1 MSYNNLSR
9 GEISKER
16 LERDQSNWERRRRTL
31 TSTTRWRG
39 RMRRYGVRDWRGSLL
54 DVCKIDRKEVS
65 RLAMYR
71 TKRGG
76 MEREKGRRKGRGWG
90 RARDVLG
97 VGSLAVVR
105 DVHALAVAGDA
116 KTIRS
121 AVRSSHLS
129 GGIAVTGGIHGNRT
143 NRGRAHIPSMQ

>member
-1 MSYNNLSR
+1 
-9 GEISKER
+9 
-16 LERDQSNWERRRRTL
+16 
-31 TSTTRWRG
+31 
-39 RMRRYGVRDWRGSLL
+39 MRRYGVRDWRGSLL
-54 DVCKIDRKEVS
+54 DVCKIDRKEAS

-71 TKRGG
+71 MKRGG
-76 MEREKGRRKGRGWG
+76 LEREGEKERKRMRQSERRP
-90 RARDVLG
+90 G
-97 VGSLAVVR
+97 VGSLAVVDDRRMQMDVR

-143 NRGRAHIPSMQ
+143 NRGRAHISSMQ